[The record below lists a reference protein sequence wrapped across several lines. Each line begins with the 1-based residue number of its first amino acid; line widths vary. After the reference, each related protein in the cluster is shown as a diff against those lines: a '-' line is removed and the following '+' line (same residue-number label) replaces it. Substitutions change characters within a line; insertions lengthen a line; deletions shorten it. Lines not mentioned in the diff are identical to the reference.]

1 MDSSFLISTV
11 IIPLIASSMVLGGLL
26 SISILQLPTIR
37 KNMRMQ
43 TEQEIYARIMEA
55 RIRLENTE
63 VFTNMAKE
71 SPVFAEHFGLVDT
84 PEEYYTVMA
93 FVDLIE
99 FLFRLN
105 KAKMVDTE
113 VWSRWKVLA
122 RTILTIPKFKNVLA
136 KTKDIHSS
144 EFRNFIDSL
153 GWTHHST

>member
-43 TEQEIYARIMEA
+43 TEQEIYSRIMEA

-63 VFTNMAKE
+63 TFTNMAKE
-71 SPVFAEHFGLVDT
+71 SPSFAERFTLVNT
-84 PEEYYTVMA
+84 PEEYYTIMA
-93 FVDLIE
+93 FLDLIE

-105 KAKMVDTE
+105 KAKMIDTE
-113 VWSRWKVLA
+113 VWYRWKVLA
-122 RTILTIPKFKNVLA
+122 RTIMTIPKFRNVWA

-144 EFRNFIDSL
+144 EFRDFIDSL
-153 GWTHHST
+153 

>member
-1 MDSSFLISTV
+1 MDSSFLISAV

-43 TEQEIYARIMEA
+43 TEQVIYARIMEA

-63 VFTNMAKE
+63 VFTKMAKE

-105 KAKMVDTE
+105 NAKMVDAE
-113 VWSRWKVLA
+113 IWSRWKLLA
-122 RTILTIPKFKNVLA
+122 KTIFTIPKFKNVWVR
-136 KTKDIHSS
+136 TKDIHST
-144 EFRNFIDSL
+144 EFRDFIDSL
-153 GWTHHST
+153 

>member
-1 MDSSFLISTV
+1 MDSILISAV
-11 IIPLIASSMVLGGLL
+11 IIPLISSSMVLGGLL

-43 TEQEIYARIMEA
+43 TEQEIYSRIMEA
-55 RIRLENTE
+55 RIRLENT
-63 VFTNMAKE
+63 VTFTNMAKE
-71 SPVFAEHFGLVDT
+71 SPIFAERFTLVNT
-84 PEEYYTVMA
+84 PEEYYTIMA
-93 FVDLIE
+93 FLDLIE

-122 RTILTIPKFKNVLA
+122 RTILTIPKFKSVWT

-144 EFRNFIDSL
+144 EFRDFIDSL
-153 GWTHHST
+153 

>member
-1 MDSSFLISTV
+1 
-11 IIPLIASSMVLGGLL
+11 MVLGGLL
-26 SISILQLPTIR
+26 SISILQLPTMR

-63 VFTNMAKE
+63 TFTKMAKE

-105 KAKMVDTE
+105 KAKMVDAE
-113 VWSRWKVLA
+113 IWSRWKLFA
-122 RTILTIPKFKNVLA
+122 KTIFTIPKFKNVWV

-144 EFRNFIDSL
+144 EFRDFIDSL
-153 GWTHHST
+153 

>member
-1 MDSSFLISTV
+1 MDSFLISTV

-26 SISILQLPTIR
+26 SISFLQLPTIR

-43 TEQEIYARIMEA
+43 TEQEIYSRIIEA
-55 RIRLENTE
+55 RIRLESTDT
-63 VFTNMAKE
+63 FTKMAEE
-71 SPVFAEHFGLVDT
+71 SPIFAERFALVNT
-84 PEEYYTVMA
+84 PQEYYTIMA
-93 FVDLIE
+93 LLDLIE

-122 RTILTIPKFKNVLA
+122 RTMLTIPKFKNVWA

-144 EFRNFIDSL
+144 EFRDFIDSL
-153 GWTHHST
+153 

>member
-1 MDSSFLISTV
+1 MDSFLISTV

-37 KNMRMQ
+37 KNIRMQ
-43 TEQEIYARIMEA
+43 TEQEIYSRIMEA

-63 VFTNMAKE
+63 TFTNIAKE
-71 SPVFAEHFGLVDT
+71 SPIFVERSALVNT
-84 PEEYYTVMA
+84 PEEYYIIMA
-93 FVDLIE
+93 FLDLIE

-113 VWSRWKVLA
+113 VWSRWKILA
-122 RTILTIPKFKNVLA
+122 RTILTIPKFRNVWA

-144 EFRNFIDSL
+144 EFRDLIDSL
-153 GWTHHST
+153 

>member
-26 SISILQLPTIR
+26 SISFLQLPTIR

-43 TEQEIYARIMEA
+43 TEQEIYSRLMEA
-55 RIRLENTE
+55 RIRLESTE
-63 VFTNMAKE
+63 TFTKMAEE
-71 SPVFAEHFGLVDT
+71 SPIFVERFALVST
-84 PEEYYTVMA
+84 PQEYYTIMA
-93 FVDLIE
+93 LLDLIE

-105 KAKMVDTE
+105 KAKMVDIE

-122 RTILTIPKFKNVLA
+122 RTMLTIPKFKNVWA

-144 EFRNFIDSL
+144 EFRDFIDSL
-153 GWTHHST
+153 

>member
-1 MDSSFLISTV
+1 MDSSFLISAV

-43 TEQEIYARIMEA
+43 TEQEIYTRIMEA
-55 RIRLENTE
+55 RIKLENTE

-99 FLFRLN
+99 FLFRLH
-105 KAKMVDTE
+105 KAKMVDAE
-113 VWSRWKVLA
+113 IWSRWKLFA
-122 RTILTIPKFKNVLA
+122 KTIFTIPKFKNVWV
-136 KTKDIHSS
+136 KTKDIHST
-144 EFRNFIDSL
+144 EFRDFIDCL
-153 GWTHHST
+153 

>member
-1 MDSSFLISTV
+1 MDSFLISTV

-37 KNMRMQ
+37 RNIRMQ
-43 TEQEIYARIMEA
+43 TEQEIYSRIMEA

-63 VFTNMAKE
+63 TFTNMAKE
-71 SPVFAEHFGLVDT
+71 SPIFVERFALVNT
-84 PEEYYTVMA
+84 PEEYYIIMA
-93 FVDLIE
+93 FLDLIE

-113 VWSRWKVLA
+113 VWSRWKILA
-122 RTILTIPKFKNVLA
+122 RTILTIPKFRNVWA

-144 EFRNFIDSL
+144 EFRDFIDSL
-153 GWTHHST
+153 